1 MGKTTACATLLKV
14 KKVEFSYYHEI
25 IFKFSGKQFEHT
37 LIEICGPEW
46 VLFTSFLLN
55 SSFRPDINFIL

>member
-1 MGKTTACATLLKV
+1 MGKNKACATLLKV
-14 KKVEFSYYHEI
+14 NKVQFSYYHEI
-25 IFKFSGKQFEHT
+25 IFKFSGKKFEHT

-55 SSFRPDINFIL
+55 SS